1 VVGFDGAA
9 TTVTVAAGEEAE
21 VPHGLDGGGTATAAV
36 VAGGTGLLSGVKRG
50 YRDPDAADRSP
61 VFNGRGATG
70 FPVFCDRGAT
80 EGEIVPSPLRRDAST
95 RYRKVSSSRPATGS
109 SSGSTRP
116 PLSSCIDMGSEN
128 GTSASTAAASSVD
141 TRASEGT
148 HTVEVVP
155 DSSLTNT

>member
-61 VFNGRGATG
+61 VFNGRGAL
-70 FPVFCDRGAT
+70 A
-80 EGEIVPSPLRRDAST
+80 
-95 RYRKVSSSRPATGS
+95 
-109 SSGSTRP
+109 
-116 PLSSCIDMGSEN
+116 
-128 GTSASTAAASSVD
+128 SASRRVD
-141 TRASEGT
+141 EVQEGLLVKAC
-148 HTVEVVP
+148 HRVVERQHAPTVEQLHRHGV
-155 DSSLTNT
+155 